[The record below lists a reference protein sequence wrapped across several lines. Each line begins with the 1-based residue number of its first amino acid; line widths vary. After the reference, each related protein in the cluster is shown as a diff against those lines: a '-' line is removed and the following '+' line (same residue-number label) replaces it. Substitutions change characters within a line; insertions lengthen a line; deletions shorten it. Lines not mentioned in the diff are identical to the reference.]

1 MLSPSHFYTCINSPH
16 IKQEV
21 VCTAVLSRP
30 LSQWGPL
37 TDKYC
42 PQPQLRWGA
51 QAVTYSVS
59 RSTNCTELLQVR
71 RREEFYEIIKR
82 TLHFYQHQAFMDFWH
97 RHISSSLSIS
107 ARIEEITHCSWHQ
120 LDWDHDKFS
129 GQRAVFASGRHWLD
143 AGRLGTRSWPVETLN
158 RIILIAVFEGQQH
171 WAINYPSIYSAQAGP
186 ILIWIEVNHDLC
198 QCHNCHMRVNS
209 PG

>member
-1 MLSPSHFYTCINSPH
+1 M
-16 IKQEV
+16 
-21 VCTAVLSRP
+21 LSRP

-71 RREEFYEIIKR
+71 RLLWKSENNFSISGLLTFKMQSQ
-82 TLHFYQHQAFMDFWH
+82 LD
-97 RHISSSLSIS
+97 ISSSLSIS
-107 ARIEEITHCSWHQ
+107 ARIEEIAHCSWHQ

-129 GQRAVFASGRHWLD
+129 GQRTVFASGRHWLD